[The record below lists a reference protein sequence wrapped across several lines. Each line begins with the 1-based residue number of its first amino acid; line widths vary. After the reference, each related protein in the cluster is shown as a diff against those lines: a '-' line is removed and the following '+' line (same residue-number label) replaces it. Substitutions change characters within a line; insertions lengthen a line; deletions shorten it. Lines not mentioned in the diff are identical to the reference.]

1 MQNTDTKKAI
11 YRDSRAHTG
20 LNKRQWGRLFALGN
34 LKNTDQV
41 VSHKENLEQPGK
53 NTTSKGVNM
62 PEALASQLLVFLHDQ
77 GFDIEKIQ
85 FDKNGRV
92 TEIPTKNR

>member
-1 MQNTDTKKAI
+1 MSTVDVKKAI

-41 VSHKENLEQPGK
+41 VSHKENTERPSK
-53 NTTSKGVNM
+53 DTTSRGVNM
-62 PEALASQLLVFLHDQ
+62 PEALAAQLLAFIHDQ
-77 GFDIEKIQ
+77 GFDVSAIE
-85 FDKNGRV
+85 FDECGRIKQV
-92 TEIPTKNR
+92 PKLH